1 MSDDDFRVTRIR
13 PGASRA
19 PSQNEALARLE
30 ETVRRFF
37 SGGGKGGGGNGS
49 GPRSSG
55 GGAGNSGTGR
65 LLVIAFGV
73 IIALWGVLSSYYTID
88 ISEDGVV
95 TRFGA
100 YVRTT
105 PPGMHF
111 KLPFGIENVIKVEA
125 KRILQE
131 EFGFRTRDV
140 TGERSTYDKEQYVSE
155 SLMLTGDLNVADVE
169 WILQFR
175 ISDPWKYLFH
185 ARDVRHNIRDVS
197 LSIMRRVVGDR
208 LVGDVLTTGRV
219 EIADEAKLLT
229 QDVLDEYDM
238 GITIEKIILQGVNPP
253 EKVKPAFNEVNSAMQ
268 EQEQTINNAERDYN
282 KVIPAAKGKADQV
295 QADAEAYAIDTV
307 NRAKGDTALFAGVMA
322 EYQKAPA
329 ITKMRIY
336 LETMEEVFTKAP
348 EITIVDSAVKGLL
361 PVFQQAQQQA
371 PTPQPAAK

>member
-1 MSDDDFRVTRIR
+1 MTDDDLRITRIR
-13 PGASRA
+13 PAATNRPLSDFA
-19 PSQNEALARLE
+19 KLEEALRGVL
-30 ETVRRFF
+30 
-37 SGGGKGGGGNGS
+37 GGFGKGGGGNGS
-49 GPRSSG
+49 GPRTPGSG
-55 GGAGNSGTGR
+55 GAPGSGNGR
-65 LLVIAFGV
+65 LVAIGLGV
-73 IIALWGVLSSYYTID
+73 VVLLWGVLSSFYTVD
-88 ISEDGVV
+88 ISEEAVV

-105 PPGMHF
+105 PPGMHYKF
-111 KLPFGIENVIKVEA
+111 PFGVESVTTVES

-140 TGERSTYDKEQYVSE
+140 SGEHSTYDKEEYVNE

-197 LSIMRRVVGDR
+197 MSIMRRVVGDR

-219 EIADEAKLLT
+219 EIADEAKQLT
-229 QDVLDEYDM
+229 QETLDQYDM
-238 GITIEKIILQGVNPP
+238 GITIDKIILQGVNPP

-282 KVIPAAKGKADQV
+282 KIIPEAKGKSDQIK
-295 QADAEAYAIDTV
+295 ADAEAYAIDTV

-336 LETMEEVFTKAP
+336 LETMEEVFLKAP
-348 EITIVDSAVKGLL
+348 EVTIVDSGVKGVL
-361 PVFQQAQQQA
+361 PLFQQLQPPA
-371 PTPQPAAK
+371 PAAAK